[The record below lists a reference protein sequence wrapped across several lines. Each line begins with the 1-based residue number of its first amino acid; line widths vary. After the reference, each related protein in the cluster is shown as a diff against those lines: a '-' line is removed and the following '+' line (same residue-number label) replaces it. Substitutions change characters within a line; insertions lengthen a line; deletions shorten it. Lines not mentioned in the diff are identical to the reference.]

1 MEEFLTHFT
10 YIGIVGV
17 LIAGSFGLPL
27 PEDIPLLLGGYMAA
41 QGVVE
46 LEILIP
52 LCLGAVIVG
61 DSILWF
67 LGNRY
72 HWALPRLPLIGRF
85 MSPDRLNKARK
96 ALADHGGKFLFA
108 ARFMPGLRAVCFA
121 AAGALHVPYW
131 KLLLYDG
138 LAALVSVPTLILVAW
153 YFADHIEVIKEWSLA
168 GQLTVVAAVALVI
181 AAVVLFKR
189 MRRSRV
195 RSADQVA
202 SSAPSS
208 PVGPAR

>member
-10 YIGIVGV
+10 YIGIVAV
-17 LIAGSFGLPL
+17 LLAGSFGLPL
-27 PEDIPLLLGGYMAA
+27 PEDIPLLFGGYMAA
-41 QGVVE
+41 KGVVE

-52 LCLGAVIVG
+52 LCLAVVIIG

-72 HWALPRLPLIGRF
+72 HWALPKLPMIGRF
-85 MSPDRLNKARK
+85 MSPERLAKARYM
-96 ALADHGGKFLFA
+96 LAEHGGKFLFA

-138 LAALVSVPTLILVAW
+138 LAAVLSVPALILIAW
-153 YFADHIEVIKEWSLA
+153 YFADHFEVVKQWSTT
-168 GQLTVVAAVALVI
+168 GQLALVAVI
-181 AAVVLFKR
+181 ALAIAGIFLFKR
-189 MRRSRV
+189 YRKRRS
-195 RSADQVA
+195 AA
-202 SSAPSS
+202 T
-208 PVGPAR
+208 PVG